1 MHYQEILDFWFEEL
15 DSAYWF
21 QNDGEVDQI
30 IQTKFSTIHEQAT
43 KGELWTWR
51 DTIKGR
57 LAEIILLDQFSR
69 NMFRG
74 EAAAF
79 ANDTLALALAQE
91 AIRAGEIDQLSVTER
106 AFLYMP
112 YMHAESLKIHEVAM
126 ELFQE
131 EGMEDNLKFEIEH
144 KKIIEQFGRY
154 PHRNE
159 TLGRDSTIEEKKFLE
174 THSGF

>member
-1 MHYQEILDFWFEEL
+1 MHYQEILDFWFDEL

-21 QNDGEVDQI
+21 QNDGEVDQMI
-30 IQTKFSTIHEQAT
+30 HTKFLTIHEQAT

-51 DTIKGR
+51 DTIEGR

-159 TLGRDSTIEEKKFLE
+159 TLGRASTIEEKKFLE

>member
-1 MHYQEILDFWFEEL
+1 MHYQEILDFWFDEL

-21 QNDGEVDQI
+21 QNDGEVDQMI
-30 IQTKFSTIHEQAT
+30 HTKFLTIHEQAT

-51 DTIKGR
+51 DTIEGR